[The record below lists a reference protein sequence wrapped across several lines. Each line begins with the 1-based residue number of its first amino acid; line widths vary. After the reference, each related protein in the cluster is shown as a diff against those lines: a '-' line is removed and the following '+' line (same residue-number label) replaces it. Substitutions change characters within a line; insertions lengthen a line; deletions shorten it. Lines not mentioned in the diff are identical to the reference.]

1 MLFLTILPI
10 DWTFDPKWKYHSSI
24 KYSYGNISP
33 FNDLLLGRSGS
44 VKEVTLNIIMTI
56 PFGFIYSFYN
66 NDINHTVYLPSSL
79 TNVGSLAFS
88 NDSATT
94 FYINH
99 LSIPETFNNSWVN
112 NNAKKYILD
121 GDGGYKCV
129 KNCS

>member
-66 NDINHTVYLPSSL
+66 NDINIIKVIECTF
-79 TNVGSLAFS
+79 TFSLAIEITQLLMTIFLL
-88 NDSATT
+88 
-94 FYINH
+94 NH
-99 LSIPETFNNSWVN
+99 RSFDVTDLITNTIGGCIGYLTYCKVFNTSKDLW
-112 NNAKKYILD
+112 
-121 GDGGYKCV
+121 
-129 KNCS
+129 